1 MSGPHPPTGDDRI
14 IAVAFRRS
22 LLVLGAAALAV
33 AAVVIVRTHRPAEAV
48 RAKHLEA
55 PAAVDRRAVERP
67 PLPFT
72 DVTRAAGVD
81 FSPVTGATGEHL
93 LPETMG
99 SGAAFLDY
107 DSDGDPDLLLL
118 SARHWPWARGGP
130 DATPHLFANDG
141 TGRFTDVTR
150 SAGLHRSLYGMGAAV
165 GDVDND
171 GDPDL
176 FLTALGPDRLL
187 RNDGG
192 RFSDVTAAAGVAG
205 PVDAWST
212 AAGFFDADGDG
223 DLDLLVCH
231 YVRWSRALDLDAN
244 FTLDGVHRAYG
255 PPMAFAGAPLQ
266 LFRNDGGW
274 HFTDV
279 TAAAGLEVTNP
290 ASGEPLGKALG
301 LTFADVDGDGL
312 LDILVANDT
321 VQNFLFRNLGG
332 GRFQEMGT
340 AAGVAF
346 DRMGAAT
353 GAMGVDAGDL
363 RGDGHLAFAIG
374 NFANQMSSLYVA
386 QRDPWQ
392 FEDEAM
398 GEGVG
403 GSTRRVLTFG
413 LLLLDVDL
421 DGRLDLLQANG
432 HLEPDIA
439 RVQASQSYRQPAQLF
454 WNAGPAA
461 ARTFVEAPPEALGD
475 LARPMAARA
484 AAYADID
491 GDGDLDLVLTANGGP
506 PRVLRNDQATGH
518 HWLRVR
524 LQGTA
529 SNRDAIGAELELT
542 VGDRVL
548 RRRQVPTRSYLA
560 QVEPV
565 VTFGLA
571 DASEAGPLRVS
582 WPDGRV
588 EEIAVPGVDRTLV
601 VTEGRHGGAG

>member
-1 MSGPHPPTGDDRI
+1 MEDRGPKAGDDRV

-22 LLVLGAAALAV
+22 LAVVAVLAIAV
-33 AAVVIVRTHRPAEAV
+33 AAFMAIRARRPAEVV
-48 RAKHLEA
+48 RAKHLAA
-55 PAAVDRRAVERP
+55 PAPVDRSAPERP
-67 PLPFT
+67 RLPFT
-72 DVTRAAGVD
+72 DVTRAAGID
-81 FSPVTGATGEHL
+81 FVPATGAAGEHL

-99 SGAAFLDY
+99 SGVAVLDF

-118 SARHWPWARGGP
+118 SARPWPWQHAGSRTP
-130 DATPHLFANDG
+130 TPHLYANDG
-141 TGRFTDVTR
+141 SGRFTDVTHA
-150 SAGLHRSLYGMGAAV
+150 AGLDHSLYGMGAAV
-165 GDVDND
+165 GDVDGD

-176 FLTALGPDRLL
+176 FLTALGADRLL

-192 RFSDVTAAAGVAG
+192 RFVDVTAAAGVAG
-205 PVDAWST
+205 SANAWST

-231 YVRWSRALDLDAN
+231 YVEWSRALDLEAN

-255 PPMAFAGAPLQ
+255 PPMAFAGTALT
-266 LFRNDGGW
+266 LYRNDGGW
-274 HFTDV
+274 RFTDV
-279 TAAAGLEVTNP
+279 TATAGMDVVNP
-290 ASGEPLGKALG
+290 ASGAPVGKALG

-312 LDILVANDT
+312 LDVLVANDT
-321 VQNFLFRNLGG
+321 VRNFLFRNLGA
-332 GRFQEMGT
+332 GRFREVGT

-363 RGDGHLAFAIG
+363 RGDGRLAFAIG

-386 QRDPWQ
+386 QGEPWQ

-398 GEGVG
+398 IEGLG
-403 GSTRRVLTFG
+403 GPSRRVLTFG

-421 DGRLDLLQANG
+421 DGRLDLLEANG

-454 WNAGPAA
+454 WNAGPDAPA
-461 ARTFVEAPPEALGD
+461 TFIEVPAEELGD

-484 AAYADID
+484 AAYADLD

-524 LQGTA
+524 LHGA
-529 SNRDAIGAELELT
+529 GANREAIGAELELT
-542 VGDRVL
+542 VGGRVL

-560 QVEPV
+560 QVEQV
-565 VTFGLA
+565 VTFGLG
-571 DASEAGPLRVS
+571 DAVEAGPLRVR
-582 WPDGRV
+582 WPGGGEQEV
-588 EEIAVPGVDRTLV
+588 AVTGVDRTLV
-601 VTEGRHGGAG
+601 VTEGG